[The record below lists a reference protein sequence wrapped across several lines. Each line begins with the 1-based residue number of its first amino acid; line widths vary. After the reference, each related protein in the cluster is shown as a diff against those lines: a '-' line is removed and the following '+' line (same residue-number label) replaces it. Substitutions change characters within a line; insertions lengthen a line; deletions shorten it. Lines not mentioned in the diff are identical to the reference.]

1 MKKILVFTLL
11 VTSVAAMFCQ
21 EPNKKLQ
28 RLEEYLKQQGFSTWR
43 EQSSTWGRGITHEM
57 GAGFNLYITSNPP
70 MHESMSQEQREK
82 YIHANDSLNA
92 KRRIV
97 MQNGLDSIRRTFAT
111 LGAEAAESHLYEYH
125 KFGTDTIRYSLVFPQ
140 EMEEVLPDSFDFRDP
155 EIANFYYHR
164 YRDTKGDGGI
174 VESASL
180 NHLITMPSG
189 IRRGDMKAFD
199 IEVFEA
205 LILPELNP
213 LMKKKGAKAYPVHWQ
228 HDAGFD
234 DEVGR
239 GLMYKATTWSSP
251 EPEEN
256 LHTGLTTGSHYFIPA
271 RYEAEATALCQ
282 RLYSLALDYVNSHP
296 EQLYNYQ
303 FMPSHFPYSG
313 NLYEVVWGCDRT
325 GSNGYYLCLMKD
337 KEGFHILSLKNKGER
352 WVPKDWQ
359 KLESYINGEKVY
371 LKGMEPKEDK
381 KEKNNN
387 ALGL

>member
-1 MKKILVFTLL
+1 MKRLSALVLL
-11 VTSVAAMFCQ
+11 AASAAAAFCQ
-21 EPNKKLQ
+21 EPNKQLQ
-28 RLEEYLKQQGFSTWR
+28 RLEEYLRQQGFGSSR
-43 EQSSTWGRGITHEM
+43 EQSTTWGKGITHKM
-57 GAGFNLYITSNPP
+57 STGFHFYITDNPP
-70 MHESMSQEQREK
+70 MHE
-82 YIHANDSLNA
+82 
-92 KRRIV
+92 RI
-97 MQNGLDSIRRTFAT
+97 MASSLDSIRRTFAL

-140 EMEEVLPDSFDFRDP
+140 EMEEVMPDSFNFRDP
-155 EIANFYYHR
+155 EIASFFYHR
-164 YRDTKGDGGI
+164 YKDTKGDGVI
-174 VESASL
+174 VGSANL

-189 IRRGDMKAFD
+189 IRRGDMKDFD
-199 IEVFEA
+199 IEAFEA

-213 LMKKKGAKAYPVHWQ
+213 LMKKKGAKVYPVHWQ

-256 LHTGLTTGSHYFIPA
+256 LHIGLTTGSHYFIPA

-296 EQLYNYQ
+296 EQLYNCE
-303 FMPSHFPYSG
+303 FMPSHFPYPG
-313 NLYEVVWGCDRT
+313 NLYEVVWGGDRT

-359 KLESYINGEKVY
+359 KLESYINGKITY

-381 KEKNNN
+381 K
-387 ALGL
+387 